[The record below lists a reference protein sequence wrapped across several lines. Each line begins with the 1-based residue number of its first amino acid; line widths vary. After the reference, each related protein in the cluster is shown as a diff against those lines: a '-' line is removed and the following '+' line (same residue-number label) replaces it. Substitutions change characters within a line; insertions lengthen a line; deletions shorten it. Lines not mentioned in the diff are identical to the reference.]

1 MDEIVERV
9 ENNFINIYKKFDI
22 LDKKLNDY
30 HMKFDKVNEMIDII
44 ISDEYTKIHK
54 TYFPMKNYDLMQ
66 DRFFIFNEVID
77 VPLKK
82 NTFIIFEYVFNS
94 EYINI
99 PLIINLKIDD
109 VLEKDF
115 NIHLKEYNKIRH
127 IFKLDY
133 NITKIN
139 FYLYLYNNEIY
150 NDEKMEYL
158 KKISFNNKKL
168 NLIYFLLYKYMNY
181 YRKPIEKTINDV
193 KLKMQIGAL
202 TVKITENINK
212 INDLLEV
219 DKDIK
224 KDVSDNSNSIN
235 NMKNEV
241 DLELSDKVDKSNIDN
256 LLSDNYY
263 DKNNIDL
270 KFNDLYNKYYLDNK
284 FDNIYDKTEINDKNT
299 KLNRNIVFFNTNST
313 NHINKYTTDKQE
325 LKEDIKDNK
334 DNLNQF
340 IINTFSTFTND
351 ISNLNNTQNSRLTD
365 LEDSKLTE
373 TQSNKLEQLENI
385 DLGNIS
391 TAYNHSIFNKAKL
404 DKFSYYIKEFFMHNI
419 DLVRRFEIASEMNYI
434 QILQFEI
441 DRNFLVN
448 DIIKFFIS
456 IKLLYENMSKVYWV
470 LYFKMDVHYKDD
482 VLIKSFK
489 KQMTSKGFLFKNL
502 AAYNIDNMFK
512 LNKDTPRLIFR
523 LYMYKLST
531 AYKNNVTVALTNS
544 LEENYCNLIWYR
556 NH

>member
-1 MDEIVERV
+1 
-9 ENNFINIYKKFDI
+9 
-22 LDKKLNDY
+22 
-30 HMKFDKVNEMIDII
+30 
-44 ISDEYTKIHK
+44 
-54 TYFPMKNYDLMQ
+54 
-66 DRFFIFNEVID
+66 
-77 VPLKK
+77 
-82 NTFIIFEYVFNS
+82 
-94 EYINI
+94 
-99 PLIINLKIDD
+99 
-109 VLEKDF
+109 
-115 NIHLKEYNKIRH
+115 
-127 IFKLDY
+127 
-133 NITKIN
+133 
-139 FYLYLYNNEIY
+139 
-150 NDEKMEYL
+150 
-158 KKISFNNKKL
+158 
-168 NLIYFLLYKYMNY
+168 MNY
-181 YRKPIEKTINDV
+181 YRKPIEKAINDV

-241 DLELSDKVDKSNIDN
+241 DLKLSDKVDKSNIDN

-263 DKNNIDL
+263 DKNNIDFKFNDLYNKNYLDNKFDNIYDKNNINL

-284 FDNIYDKTEINDKNT
+284 FDNIYDKTEINDKNA
-299 KLNRNIVFFNTNST
+299 KLNRNIVLFNTNLT

-340 IINTFSTFTND
+340 IINTFSTFTNN

-385 DLGNIS
+385 DLG
-391 TAYNHSIFNKAKL
+391 KL
-404 DKFSYYIKEFFMHNI
+404 NKFSYYIKEFFMHNI
-419 DLVRRFEIASEMNYI
+419 DLVRRLEITSELDYS

-441 DRNFLVN
+441 DRNFLV
-448 DIIKFFIS
+448 DDVIKFFIS
-456 IKLLYENMSKVYWV
+456 IKLLYENMSKVYWT

-502 AAYNIDNMFK
+502 ATYNIDNMFK
-512 LNKDTPRLIFR
+512 LNRDTDRLIFR

-531 AYKNNVTVALTNS
+531 AYKNNVTVTLTNS

-556 NH
+556 NQ